1 MILSTPNRTA
11 WSRLL
16 TITLAEGIGAVPK
29 GTHDFD
35 KFLPPEQ
42 LQQLLADA
50 GLKCLDVEGIA
61 WSPTRGL
68 HLSEDLRLNYLIAS
82 VHA

>member
-1 MILSTPNRTA
+1 MMIVVG
-11 WSRLL
+11 
-16 TITLAEGIGAVPK
+16 EGSGQIPK

-35 KFLPPEQ
+35 KFIAPER
-42 LQQLLADA
+42 LKLLLADA

-68 HLSEDLRLNYLIAS
+68 HLSDDVRLNYLVSA
-82 VHA
+82 VRA